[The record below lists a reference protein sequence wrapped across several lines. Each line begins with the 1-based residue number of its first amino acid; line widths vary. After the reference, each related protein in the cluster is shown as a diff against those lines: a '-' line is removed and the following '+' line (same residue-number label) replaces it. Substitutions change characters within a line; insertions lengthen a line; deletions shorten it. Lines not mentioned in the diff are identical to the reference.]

1 MNIRL
6 FKNYLKCIEKG
17 KNINKILLLFIY
29 IIPLLTIFINF
40 KSLEDLVL
48 CVSILAIFV
57 VILHNILLDLV
68 YELRGRFRLKIKNA
82 FSTWL
87 RGNLF
92 LRNKNYILILVS
104 LIFTMFGNLN
114 IVFSINLHII
124 LDSIMFIKFNKKI
137 LKNALEKIK

>member
-1 MNIRL
+1 MNIKL

-104 LIFTMFGNLN
+104 LVFTMFGNLN

-137 LKNALEKIK
+137 LKNALEKSK

>member
-1 MNIRL
+1 MNIKL
-6 FKNYLKCIEKG
+6 FKNYLKCIEKV

-48 CVSILAIFV
+48 CVSILAMFV
-57 VILHNILLDLV
+57 VILHNILLDLI
-68 YELRGRFRLKIKNA
+68 YGLRGKFRLKRKNA

-92 LRNKNYILILVS
+92 LRNKNY
-104 LIFTMFGNLN
+104 MF
-114 IVFSINLHII
+114 
-124 LDSIMFIKFNKKI
+124 
-137 LKNALEKIK
+137 

>member
-1 MNIRL
+1 MNIKL

-137 LKNALEKIK
+137 LKNALEKSK

>member
-1 MNIRL
+1 MNIKL

-82 FSTWL
+82 FST
-87 RGNLF
+87 
-92 LRNKNYILILVS
+92 
-104 LIFTMFGNLN
+104 
-114 IVFSINLHII
+114 
-124 LDSIMFIKFNKKI
+124 
-137 LKNALEKIK
+137 

>member
-1 MNIRL
+1 MVLRQA
-6 FKNYLKCIEKG
+6 Y
-17 KNINKILLLFIY
+17 KILLLFIY

-48 CVSILAIFV
+48 CVNILAWFV

-68 YELRGRFRLKIKNA
+68 YGLRGKFRLKRKNA

-92 LRNKNYILILVS
+92 LRNKNYMLIIISLV
-104 LIFTMFGNLN
+104 LMLYGNLN
-114 IVFSINLHII
+114 IIFCINLHII

-137 LKNALEKIK
+137 LKNALEKSK